1 MSRFVVNATPLPGLM
16 QIQRQ
21 PLADARGALT
31 RLFCAQELADAGW
44 HGPIAQINHTHTV
57 QRGTVRGL
65 HYQRPPAAEA
75 KLVSCLHGAV
85 WDVVVDLRAGSPTFL
100 RWYATELSA
109 ENHTALLIPPGCAHG
124 FQTLQDHTELLYLH
138 SALHTPSCEAAVH
151 ISEPQLAIAWPLPI
165 ANLSARD
172 AAHALLPPEF
182 EGIAL

>member
-1 MSRFVVNATPLPGLM
+1 MSRFIVTATPLPGVL

-31 RLFCAQELADAGW
+31 RLFCSQELAAAGW

-57 QRGTVRGL
+57 QCGTVRGL

-75 KLVSCLHGAV
+75 KLVSCLRGAV
-85 WDVVVDLRAGSPTFL
+85 WDVVVDLRAQSPTFL
-100 RWYATELSA
+100 QWHAQELSA
-109 ENHTALLIPPGCAHG
+109 DNHTALLIPPGCAHG
-124 FQTLQDHTELLYLH
+124 FQTLQDNTELLYLH
-138 SALHTPSCEAAVH
+138 SAPYCPDYEAAVH
-151 ISEPQLAIAWPLPI
+151 VSEPRLAIAWPLPI

-182 EGIAL
+182 AGIAL